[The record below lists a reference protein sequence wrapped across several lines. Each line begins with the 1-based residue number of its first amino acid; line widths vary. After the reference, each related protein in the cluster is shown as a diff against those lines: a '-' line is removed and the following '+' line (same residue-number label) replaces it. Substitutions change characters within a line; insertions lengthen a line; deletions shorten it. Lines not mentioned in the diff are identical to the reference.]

1 MMTNDST
8 YFDNA
13 LLELQNILKK
23 FFDKSS
29 KEVVVYLFGSRVRN
43 DFFRTS
49 DIDIAIKNISKV
61 EKALLEEAIDESNI
75 IYKVDVSLWEELPK
89 ELKEEILKEGK
100 IIYRNDRTEEVHRI
114 I

>member
-1 MMTNDST
+1 MTKDST
-8 YFDNA
+8 YFDIA
-13 LLELQNILKK
+13 LLELQNIFKK
-23 FFDKSS
+23 IFDKSS
-29 KEVVVYLFGSRVRN
+29 KKVVVYLFGSRVRN
-43 DFFRTS
+43 DFLRTS

-75 IYKVDVSLWEELPK
+75 IYKVDVSLWEELPT
-89 ELKEEILKEGK
+89 ELKEEILKEGR